1 MNEENKKDAPT
12 SFEVPVFAT
21 VWKSELD
28 SYISGERDYLKDW
41 SVSLRV
47 GIAPDEYNENYTYM
61 AVGKVTVHIPNEQ
74 QRIQTELL
82 ALGLEIEAEKVRSME
97 KLEKLL
103 ERQSELTA
111 IPHLDA
117 SAIVDEFL
125 EDAPQVN

>member
-1 MNEENKKDAPT
+1 MNEENKKDEPT
-12 SFEVPVFAT
+12 SFDVPVYAT

-28 SYISGERDYLKDW
+28 SYISGDRDYIKDW
-41 SVSLRV
+41 AVSLRV
-47 GIAPDEYNENYTYM
+47 GTSPDEYNERYTYM
-61 AVGKVTVHIPNEQ
+61 AVGKVTVHIPDES

-82 ALGLEIEAEKVRSME
+82 AVSLEIAAEKVRSME

-125 EDAPQVN
+125 EDSPQVN

>member
-12 SFEVPVFAT
+12 SFDVPVYAT

-28 SYISGERDYLKDW
+28 SYISGDKKYLKDW
-41 SVSLRV
+41 AVSLRV
-47 GIAPDEYNENYTYM
+47 GTVPDEYNENYTYM

-74 QRIQTELL
+74 QRIQAELL
-82 ALGLEIEAEKVRSME
+82 AVSLEIAAEKVRSME

-103 ERQSELTA
+103 ERQAELTA

-117 SAIVDEFL
+117 EPEFW
-125 EDAPQVN
+125 EDSPQVN